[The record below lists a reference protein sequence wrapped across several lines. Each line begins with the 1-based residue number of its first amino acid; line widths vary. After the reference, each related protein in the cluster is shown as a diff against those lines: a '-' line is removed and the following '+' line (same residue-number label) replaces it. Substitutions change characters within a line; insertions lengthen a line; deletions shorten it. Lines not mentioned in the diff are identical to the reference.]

1 MVTRLLRWCAARTVL
16 APDALQAAGLN
27 EDQKQMAK
35 EGTEHLKSFLACSQ
49 ADEAMRN
56 HLVAGRGVVVV
67 QSSYKGGFVSDYER
81 GNGLLFAPQIGCY
94 VKMKR

>member
-35 EGTEHLKSFLACSQ
+35 EGTEHLKSFLAYSP
-49 ADEAMRN
+49 AEAMRN
-56 HLVAGRGVVVV
+56 LLVAGRGVVVV
-67 QSSYKGGFVSDYER
+67 QSSYKGGFESDYER
-81 GNGLLFAPQIGCY
+81 GNGLLFALQIGCY
-94 VKMKR
+94 VKMKT